1 MMITS
6 GINHHSNQLY
16 TIQVVIFE
24 GFDFCGLGTL
34 DNFVGLYFHG
44 IV

>member
-16 TIQVVIFE
+16 TIRVVTFE
-24 GFDFCGLGTL
+24 GFNFCGSGTL
-34 DNFVGLYFHG
+34 VNFVGLYYHG
-44 IV
+44 TV